1 MDQLDA
7 WLEVRQPV
15 LDDKTLGDSIDAVE
29 ELLQKHDDF
38 EKTVLA
44 QEERFNAIGRM
55 TLVLLPWLC
64 IIQLVVVATMLQYFP
79 PGRNG
84 TDNVWTTF
92 SRSLLM

>member
-44 QEERFNAIGRM
+44 QEERFNAIGRT
-55 TLVLLPWLC
+55 TLVL
-64 IIQLVVVATMLQYFP
+64 
-79 PGRNG
+79 R
-84 TDNVWTTF
+84 
-92 SRSLLM
+92 